1 VSERI
6 LAIVPARGGSKG
18 VRRKNLRLLHGRPLL
33 YYILQTALQSR
44 RIHDIV
50 LTSEDDDILSYGA
63 QFGVLLR
70 QRPPALAQDDVPLA
84 PVVRDALDWATQQRG
99 PYSVVVRLQP
109 TCPLLRPET
118 LDRAIASFLAQDV
131 DTLLAATDAT
141 HLMWR
146 EQDGHPVPDYAARVN
161 RQQLPRRYR
170 ESGAFLI
177 IRPQWVL
184 AGDGIGPRV
193 SIMELPE
200 DEGLDIDT
208 KTDWLVAEALLRRL
222 RIAIVTSANAAV
234 GMGHLYRTL
243 TIADALLGHDIAF
256 IAVDTDP
263 QALALA
269 REHGYAVVEAAPHE
283 ILDRLA
289 ALQPHVV
296 INDVLDTTADY
307 VRRQRDLGA
316 FVVNF
321 EDLGSGA
328 DEAHLVFNALY
339 ENSRP
344 RETHRFGHAYFC
356 LPEHFAYVPPAEFRD
371 PPQTLLIT
379 FGGVD
384 QNNLTCQTLDVL
396 PAVLE
401 RAPLASV
408 LVVVGPGYAHDAD
421 LAQALS
427 RLPQPVADKV
437 QVQRSVRNMA
447 QVMRQADAAVTSN
460 GRTVYELA
468 AMGVPTISISQ
479 NDRETLHLFARYN
492 RGVRYLGMASPRTPQ
507 QVQAALVEILTQPEA
522 RRAMR
527 EALLAA
533 DLRGGL
539 NRVIGEIHDAYWRW
553 KNAQ

>member
-1 VSERI
+1 MSERI
-6 LAIVPARGGSKG
+6 LAIIPARGGSKG
-18 VRRKNLRLLHGRPLL
+18 VRRKNLRPLNGRPLL
-33 YYILQTALQSR
+33 YYVLHTALASQ
-44 RIHDIV
+44 RITDIV
-50 LTSEDDDILSYGA
+50 LTSEDEDILAYGA

-70 QRPPALAQDDVPLA
+70 QRPPALAEDHVPLA
-84 PVVRDALDWATQQRG
+84 PVVRDALEWATVERG
-99 PYSVVVRLQP
+99 PFSVVVRLQP

-118 LDRAIASFLAQDV
+118 LDRAIETFLTRGV

-146 EQDGHPVPDYAARVN
+146 EEDGRPVPDYPARVN

-170 ESGAFLI
+170 ESGAFFI
-177 IRPQWVL
+177 TRPEWIL

-208 KTDWLVAEALLRRL
+208 KTDWLVAEALLRKL
-222 RIAIVTSANAAV
+222 RIAVVTSANASV
-234 GMGHLYRTL
+234 GMGHLYRML
-243 TIADALLGHDIAF
+243 TIADALLGHDITF
-256 IAVDTDP
+256 VAVDMDE
-263 QALALA
+263 QALALVQDRGYPVVQA
-269 REHGYAVVEAAPHE
+269 RAHDALEQ
-283 ILDRLA
+283 LA
-289 ALQPHVV
+289 ALKPHVV

-307 VRRQRDLGA
+307 IRSQRELGA

-344 RETHRFGHAYFC
+344 RETHRFGHTYFC
-356 LPEHFAYVPPAEFRD
+356 LPGHFAHAPPAEFRD
-371 PPQTLLIT
+371 PPETLLIT

-384 QNNLTCQTLDVL
+384 QNNLTCQVLGVLPDVL
-396 PAVLE
+396 PRTPVS
-401 RAPLASV
+401 SV
-408 LVVVGPGYAHDAD
+408 LVVVGPGYAHNAE
-421 LAQALS
+421 LEQVLS
-427 RLPQPVADKV
+427 RLPESVVEKV
-437 QVQRSVRNMA
+437 QVFRSVQNMA
-447 QVMRQADAAVTSN
+447 KVMRLADVAVTSN

-479 NDRETLHLFARYN
+479 NDRETLHLFSRYN
-492 RGVRYLGMASPRTPQ
+492 RGVRYLGMASPRTPD
-507 QVQAALVEILTQPEA
+507 QVRAALVEILAQPEL

-527 EALLAA
+527 EALLQT

-539 NRVIGEIHDAYWRW
+539 NRVVGEIQSEYWRW

>member
-1 VSERI
+1 
-6 LAIVPARGGSKG
+6 
-18 VRRKNLRLLHGRPLL
+18 
-33 YYILQTALQSR
+33 
-44 RIHDIV
+44 
-50 LTSEDDDILSYGA
+50 
-63 QFGVLLR
+63 
-70 QRPPALAQDDVPLA
+70 
-84 PVVRDALDWATQQRG
+84 
-99 PYSVVVRLQP
+99 
-109 TCPLLRPET
+109 
-118 LDRAIASFLAQDV
+118 
-131 DTLLAATDAT
+131 
-141 HLMWR
+141 
-146 EQDGHPVPDYAARVN
+146 
-161 RQQLPRRYR
+161 
-170 ESGAFLI
+170 
-177 IRPQWVL
+177 
-184 AGDGIGPRV
+184 
-193 SIMELPE
+193 
-200 DEGLDIDT
+200 
-208 KTDWLVAEALLRRL
+208 
-222 RIAIVTSANAAV
+222 
-234 GMGHLYRTL
+234 
-243 TIADALLGHDIAF
+243 
-256 IAVDTDP
+256 
-263 QALALA
+263 
-269 REHGYAVVEAAPHE
+269 
-283 ILDRLA
+283 
-289 ALQPHVV
+289 
-296 INDVLDTTADY
+296 
-307 VRRQRDLGA
+307 
-316 FVVNF
+316 VVNF

-408 LVVVGPGYAHDAD
+408 LVVVGPGYMHDAD